1 MCRKETCMRVLLI
14 EDDRMIGES
23 VEEGLRAENYAV
35 DRVRDGIGASL
46 ALANDVYDVV
56 LLDLGL
62 PKKSGLEVLRDYRKQ
77 GGLAPV
83 LILTARDTTA
93 ERVLGLDIG
102 ADDYLIKPFDLDELF
117 ARIRAILR
125 RNAGRLQPAITCRGL
140 VLNPASHA
148 ATFEGVPLPLSARE
162 FALLQALVDPP
173 GQVISKAQ
181 LEEKLYGWSE
191 EVESNTVEVYIHHLR
206 KKLGTDFI
214 KNVRGVGYIVLEQ
227 A

>member
-1 MCRKETCMRVLLI
+1 MRVLLI